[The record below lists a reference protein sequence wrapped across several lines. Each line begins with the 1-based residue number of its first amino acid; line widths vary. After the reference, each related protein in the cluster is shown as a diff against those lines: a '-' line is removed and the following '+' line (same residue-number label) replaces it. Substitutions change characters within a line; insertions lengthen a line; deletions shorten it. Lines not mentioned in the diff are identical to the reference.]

1 MSFKRKI
8 SRLNFG
14 VGKMKGRDTYR
25 WWRHRAVISTSISIP
40 IPNARAPSGFVLFT
54 RFVVHFSFRL
64 YEETTPPRQFLNRCA
79 RLIAFPVPPF
89 FRTLNQKIWKLNP
102 QCCQSGFGFRI
113 VSTSRW
119 NRSRPPTAMIFRASA
134 LVCIVSAST
143 KFWMRWWGI
152 TRGSSSR
159 VGPSERMRER
169 EREAL
174 KEEKRKKNS
183 CPFFSLSLSL
193 SLSSFFSSL
202 FFSLH
207 SLFLSF
213 FPKKWDEEIFWF
225 FWPLLFGRRKEP
237 GAIEEEKKKTTTYSR
252 AQKHQNV
259 NVKNKRRVTWK
270 REEPS
275 CVSSDRM
282 PRARL

>member
-40 IPNARAPSGFVLFT
+40 IANARAPSGLVLFT

-64 YEETTPPRQFLNRCA
+64 YEETTSPRQFLNRCA
-79 RLIAFPVPPF
+79 RLIAFPGASF
-89 FRTLNQKIWKLNP
+89 FRTLNPKNLKIEPPVLPKW
-102 QCCQSGFGFRI
+102 FR
-113 VSTSRW
+113 VSHRFDESLEPLATTNCDDISRE
-119 NRSRPPTAMIFRASA
+119 RSRVHRKCFDKVLDA
-134 LVCIVSAST
+134 LVRYYARFVVES
-143 KFWMRWWGI
+143 W
-152 TRGSSSR
+152 
-159 VGPSERMRER
+159 SERKNERKRER
-169 EREAL
+169 GFERG
-174 KEEKRKKNS
+174 KKKKNS
-183 CPFFSLSLSL
+183 CPFFSLSL

-237 GAIEEEKKKTTTYSR
+237 GAIEE
-252 AQKHQNV
+252 
-259 NVKNKRRVTWK
+259 
-270 REEPS
+270 
-275 CVSSDRM
+275 
-282 PRARL
+282 